1 MQNKIRIAVCEDEMK
16 WKDEVEKYL
25 NIFKQKHKNI
35 EWGYFHDSNFLL
47 AEYQHLEQPI
57 FDIIITDIEM
67 NSLSGVE
74 MANKIREMDENV
86 IIIFLTQYTKYMRE
100 CFISQPFRFWEKPI
114 KYETFE
120 NDMNIVLEKIKQI
133 HNRKSFA
140 FTEDGISYRIPYN
153 EIYYF
158 EADLK
163 KIIIHLKE
171 KTYKFLGKMKDYAKK
186 WEDNGFVGCHRSY
199 FVNIEYV
206 EHLEAANLYLTN
218 GEWIPVSKSH
228 LNDFKTYML
237 EAECREA
244 VKNLREKRAK

>member
-100 CFISQPFRFWEKPI
+100 CFISTPTAR
-114 KYETFE
+114 
-120 NDMNIVLEKIKQI
+120 
-133 HNRKSFA
+133 
-140 FTEDGISYRIPYN
+140 
-153 EIYYF
+153 
-158 EADLK
+158 
-163 KIIIHLKE
+163 
-171 KTYKFLGKMKDYAKK
+171 
-186 WEDNGFVGCHRSY
+186 
-199 FVNIEYV
+199 
-206 EHLEAANLYLTN
+206 
-218 GEWIPVSKSH
+218 
-228 LNDFKTYML
+228 LN
-237 EAECREA
+237 AE
-244 VKNLREKRAK
+244 